1 MNMRIGPLS
10 AVRRQLQRAM
20 IYGLLT
26 APLLFIGLP
35 VQCLATDISITAA
48 NVLAGAGAVTQS
60 GTAGAAITAG
70 QLVYLDATT
79 NTIKLCHA
87 STSLAT
93 ATCVG
98 VALNGASTSQPV
110 TYQTSG
116 DITIGGTL
124 VTGSFYITSANNAGG
139 LAPVADLSSGWYPI
153 IFGISK
159 STTVLTI
166 INRGASVLTAH

>member
-1 MNMRIGPLS
+1 MNKIAKMRRWL
-10 AVRRQLQRAM
+10 V
-20 IYGLLT
+20 GLALGLT
-26 APLLFIGLP
+26 LFAGLP
-35 VQCLATDISITAA
+35 VQAFAVDVSITAA
-48 NVLAGAGAVTQS
+48 NVVSGAGAVTQV
-60 GTAGAAITAG
+60 GTAGVAITAG

-79 NTIKLCHA
+79 NTIKLAHA

-98 VALNGASTSQPV
+98 VALNNAATSQPV

-124 VTGSFYITSANNAGG
+124 TVGAVYLTSANNAGG
-139 LAPVADLSSGWYPI
+139 LAPVADLTTGWYTD
-153 IFGISK
+153 IFGVAK

-166 INRGASVLTAH
+166 INRGASVLTAHS